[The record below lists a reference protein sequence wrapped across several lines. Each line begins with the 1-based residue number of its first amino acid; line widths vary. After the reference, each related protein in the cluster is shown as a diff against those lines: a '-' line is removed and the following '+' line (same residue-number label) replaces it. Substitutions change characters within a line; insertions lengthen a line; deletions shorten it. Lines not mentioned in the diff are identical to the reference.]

1 MTSCFV
7 HAYLLSCLWVSPYVC
22 PFAKYSTNF
31 SFLLRLLE
39 SRLCTKGQLIA
50 FRDLFCEN
58 LSNPGCRCWCWS
70 DTIRYD
76 QNAFLGDNMS
86 AECLKFYAPIRSQ
99 QNIISIS
106 FELLIDFLMAS
117 NFFTISLS
125 FHSFI
130 HLYQHRRSVPVLHP
144 PGEWFGRKH
153 HTKPYT
159 AFYNNN
165 KQYVSLHTWISNKL
179 NKNGN
184 IKKNFSSIFIYSFR
198 FSLIFSC
205 NVVILI
211 IHNAMVEKL
220 SIHTQTHI
228 IASYGSIQSLNI

>member
-1 MTSCFV
+1 MLIRYDQIRSECLPGGQHISGMFKVLRSDPVATKHNFNFVWTSNW
-7 HAYLLSCLWVSPYVC
+7 LSHGFQFLY
-22 PFAKYSTNF
+22 NF
-31 SFLLRLLE
+31 SFL
-39 SRLCTKGQLIA
+39 
-50 FRDLFCEN
+50 
-58 LSNPGCRCWCWS
+58 
-70 DTIRYD
+70 
-76 QNAFLGDNMS
+76 
-86 AECLKFYAPIRSQ
+86 
-99 QNIISIS
+99 
-106 FELLIDFLMAS
+106 
-117 NFFTISLS
+117 
-125 FHSFI
+125 SFI
-130 HLYQHRRSVPVLHP
+130 HLFQHRRSVPVLHP

-220 SIHTQTHI
+220 SIHTHI